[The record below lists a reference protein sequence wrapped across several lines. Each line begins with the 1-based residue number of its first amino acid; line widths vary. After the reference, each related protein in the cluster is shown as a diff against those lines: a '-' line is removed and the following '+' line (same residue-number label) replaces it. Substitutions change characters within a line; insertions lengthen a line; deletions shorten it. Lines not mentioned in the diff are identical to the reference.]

1 MNLFQNALIS
11 FKWCVSINYYFSRFR
26 DICTCLVC
34 ISNRVHLSNSYR
46 ASSISCNPVQKARL
60 IPVQEPIRPKYSL
73 LIPLHGRGVMLCLF
87 FLPTHLPSI
96 LWHFLYFLDLYL
108 ADEFERWGEGL
119 HSKLGNHQLR
129 IHDNG
134 FCSLTFVR
142 LIANLSGKYISLRGT
157 YIMYFFSLL
166 CHLQEKIFKK
176 CRNCPQV
183 LNRICPQRQIK
194 HYLFIFREI
203 SLMEDWHKRT
213 PSQELTHGCAF
224 PVQRLDL

>member
-60 IPVQEPIRPKYSL
+60 IPVQEPIHPKYSL
-73 LIPLHGRGVMLCLF
+73 LIPLPGRGVMLCLF

-157 YIMYFFSLL
+157 YIMLFFFHCYVILKKKYFKNVVIVPKS
-166 CHLQEKIFKK
+166 
-176 CRNCPQV
+176 
-183 LNRICPQRQIK
+183 
-194 HYLFIFREI
+194 
-203 SLMEDWHKRT
+203 
-213 PSQELTHGCAF
+213 
-224 PVQRLDL
+224 